1 VFRRRL
7 FSSEKRWEFSLK
19 TTITDGT
26 HRLPARS
33 LVTRERIALY
43 SGAILLLQLLA
54 IGAWIVSYR
63 LLHIR
68 EIPPPGIDFRVFWSA
83 SYVTLHSGAHAAF
96 DQHAL
101 YAAESML
108 LDGSGLQAL
117 YLPWVYPPT
126 FQLFISP
133 LALFPYLGAYA
144 LFCCVGIALC
154 LLACAPFMKSKPMP
168 WIALVAFP
176 GIWVT
181 TLHGQNSLMT
191 LAFAAGALGLLRSKP
206 MLAGVCAGL
215 LVVKPQL
222 ALVFPLLFLCG
233 RHFVALAAAV
243 VTATL
248 LGATSLFAFGA
259 PLWSEF
265 LHASSAFNAAIL
277 ESNGG
282 GIWRALPTVFALL
295 RSLGASLTVAYAIHG
310 VVALSGLFATALLWV
325 RQPLSRL
332 GCAAAVVVALMI
344 PPYLG
349 YYEHS
354 WLILPILFLC
364 NDVLKRGGQSAYVYV
379 AVVFAWLAP
388 LASYLIVVL
397 THASAWC
404 ALVPPLMLLVILRRS
419 GMMRRSDGSFH
430 TNTPEIQSR
439 SEPYRGL
446 TGASEAG

>member
-1 VFRRRL
+1 
-7 FSSEKRWEFSLK
+7 
-19 TTITDGT
+19 
-26 HRLPARS
+26 
-33 LVTRERIALY
+33 
-43 SGAILLLQLLA
+43 LQLLA
-54 IGAWIVSYR
+54 IGAWIVSYG

-126 FQLFISP
+126 FQLLISP

-144 LFCCVGIALC
+144 LFCCLGIALC

-168 WIALVAFP
+168 WTALVAFP

-181 TLHGQNSLMT
+181 TLHGQNSLIT

-206 MLAGVCAGL
+206 VLAGVCAGL

-222 ALVFPLLFLCG
+222 AVVFPLLFLCG
-233 RHFVALAAAV
+233 RHFVAFAAAV
-243 VTATL
+243 ATAAL
-248 LGATSLFAFGA
+248 LGAASLLAFGA
-259 PLWSEF
+259 PLWMDF
-265 LHASSAFNAAIL
+265 FHASSAFNAAIL
-277 ESNGG
+277 ERNGG

-295 RSLGASLTVAYAIHG
+295 RSLGASQTLAYAIHG
-310 VVALSGLFATALLWV
+310 VVALSGLVATALLWV

-332 GCAAAVVVALMI
+332 SCAAAVVVALMI

-349 YYEHS
+349 YYELS

-364 NDVLKRGGQSAYVYV
+364 SDFQMRDGQAPYEYV

-388 LASYLIVVL
+388 LVSYLIVVL
-397 THASAWC
+397 SHASAWC
-404 ALVPPLMLLVILRRS
+404 ALIAPFMLLVLLRRS
-419 GMMRRSDGSFH
+419 RVLHRSAFSFQA
-430 TNTPEIQSR
+430 TAAAIQSGSR
-439 SEPYRGL
+439 QYR
-446 TGASEAG
+446 